1 MGQTYRFIEALYQ
14 ERDDLVQSKRAV
26 LEKIS
31 AMSKNP
37 PDAERASHL
46 FFELRYSAEQVC
58 KHVWLDIEPELKK
71 EHSELLGLISDHI
84 SQILLCEWEKWQFRS
99 AEKNSLRSEGD

>member
-1 MGQTYRFIEALYQ
+1 MGQTSRFIEALYQ
-14 ERDDLVQSKRAV
+14 ERENLAQSERAV
-26 LEKIS
+26 LDNIS
-31 AMSKNP
+31 AMSTKL
-37 PDAERASHL
+37 PDAEHASHL

-58 KHVWLDIEPELKK
+58 RHVWLNIEPELKK

-99 AEKNSLRSEGD
+99 TVNDSSKSDGD